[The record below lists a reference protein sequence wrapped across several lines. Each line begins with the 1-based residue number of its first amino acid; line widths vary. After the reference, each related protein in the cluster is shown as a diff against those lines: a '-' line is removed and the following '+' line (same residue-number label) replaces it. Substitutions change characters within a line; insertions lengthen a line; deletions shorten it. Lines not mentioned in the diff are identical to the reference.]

1 MTKKQKREL
10 KRILAA
16 LLLFAMGM
24 LTDGTVGMS
33 LLFLCYA
40 LIGWD
45 VLYRAA
51 SNILHG
57 SVFDEHF
64 LMSVATIGA
73 MILGEYS
80 EGVAVMLFY
89 QVGEWFQSYAVNQSR
104 RSISDLMD
112 IRPDYANVIRNGR
125 AEEVFPD
132 EVEVGESILV
142 KPGERIPLDGIILEG
157 TSSLDTSALTGESRP
172 RTVMQG
178 SEVISG
184 CINETGVLTIQTTKP
199 YGESTVEKILALVE
213 ESTDKKAQT
222 EAFITRFARYYTP
235 VVTIGAFLLAVLPPL
250 IFGEPFGPWVYRAL
264 TFLVISCPCALVI
277 SVPLSFF
284 GGIGGASR
292 SGILVK
298 GSNYLEVLA
307 KVDAVVF
314 DKTGTLT
321 KGNFSVA
328 SVRTASGG
336 LSERELLH
344 YAAHAEAYSSH
355 PIAESVRKA
364 YAKRYAP
371 VATDLVQDVKE
382 IAGQGISAQVE
393 GHRVLAGNEKLMQ
406 TKEIGIPEEKRE
418 LGGGTVIHLAVDGRY
433 AGAIVIEDELKADA
447 AEAIQGL
454 QRAGV
459 SQTIMLTG
467 DREGIASYVA
477 QRLGLSGFFA
487 ELLPQDKVAK
497 VEELL
502 KALPKDKSLAFVG
515 DGINDAPVLARA
527 DVGIAMGGLGSDAAI
542 EAADIVLMTD
552 EPSKIVT
559 AIRIAKRTM
568 GIARQNIVFA
578 IGVKLIVL
586 ILGALG
592 MATLWGAVFAD
603 VGVAVL
609 AILNAMRA
617 LRVTEARQTGSAA
630 VALGK
635 AAVGAEG

>member
-1 MTKKQKREL
+1 
-10 KRILAA
+10 
-16 LLLFAMGM
+16 
-24 LTDGTVGMS
+24 MS
-33 LLFLCYA
+33 LFFLCYA

-57 SVFDEHF
+57 RVFDEHF

-184 CINETGVLTIQTTKP
+184 CINETGVLTIRTTKP

-328 SVRTASGG
+328 SVRMVSGG

-382 IAGQGISAQVE
+382 IAGQGIFAQVE

-406 TKEIGIPEEKRE
+406 AKEIGIPEENRE

-459 SQTIMLTG
+459 SRTIMLTG
-467 DREGIASYVA
+467 DRRGIASHVA

-617 LRVTEARQTGSAA
+617 LRVTEDRQASSAA

-635 AAVGAEG
+635 AAVEAEV

>member
-16 LLLFAMGM
+16 LLLFAIGM
-24 LTDGTVGMS
+24 LTDGAVGMS
-33 LLFLCYA
+33 LFFLCYT

-57 SVFDEHF
+57 RVFDEHF
-64 LMSVATIGA
+64 LMSVATVGA

-184 CINETGVLTIQTTKP
+184 CINETGVLTIRTTKP

-235 VVTIGAFLLAVLPPL
+235 VVTIGAFLLAVLLPL

-336 LSERELLH
+336 LSEQELLR

-371 VATDLVQDVKE
+371 VSTDLVQDVKE
-382 IAGQGISAQVE
+382 IAGRGISAQVE

-406 TKEIGIPEEKRE
+406 AKEIGIPEENRE

-617 LRVTEARQTGSAA
+617 LRVRGDRQTSSAA

-635 AAVGAEG
+635 AAVEVEG